1 MKVKASIDA
10 AGYSGKP
17 VHGEIVKINRRIAKC
32 SRELEVQEIADLV
45 GNKGHTFCPAVFSE
59 GKRKKEHFLQMQLFG
74 LDFDTGVSFDKIK
87 GIAKEHEL
95 PIAFAYQTFS
105 STKDRPKFRVVFVH
119 DVAVDNAYAA
129 EIMLKMLFVLFPD
142 TDKSCKDVSRMFFG
156 GKGVLGKVEEKTINI
171 MQLAQE
177 FQRTIFELGEKNYNR
192 AIHRFAKQC
201 NVACIDDVLQI
212 KKVQNNG
219 KTEDKTDSDQYIYG
233 SITVFPSETPKY
245 VIFTGY
251 QKNVRTKNPKFVP
264 VKVEKSDL
272 KTKCRL
278 YQDFKSCS
286 HIPHNH
292 RFLLLLNL
300 MYIEGG
306 MKIFHSIIEKKG
318 YDKTKWRF
326 YAKYAKDNQYKPQS
340 CSGNCPYD
348 EECPHETNMLLT
360 VRQKDR
366 IVKLEESE
374 DYVEL
379 DEVYQHV
386 STCLEHAVESSG
398 NQIVIIPA
406 QTALGKTEAYCNLIR
421 DHPEKKFIVAVPTNQ
436 LKYEVY
442 QRLKQKGVDIEKTL
456 SLCDREFSKELKEK
470 LTSYF
475 QWGLGK
481 EVISLLKTYIKENK
495 ENEDKEKISEVS
507 FCEAYVKQPEE
518 LKRAKVI
525 VTTHARLVLFSQEMI
540 EDYCV
545 IIDEDILSTFFK
557 NVCSVS
563 METVKKV
570 SSSAYC
576 PRHLRDKL
584 RLAEKLEEDECLK
597 LDAEPFADG
606 LSEKELRELEIS
618 DNVNSIAYAT
628 VCCKRGETLYYF
640 YPSALPVGK
649 CIVLSAT
656 ADAKLYRKYFKG
668 REIVECAY
676 KKAKYQGKLTQLSAY
691 SMSRQCIQ
699 NHKESLKAYLQ
710 PLQKE
715 YQMITFKKYEEELN
729 ALGLHFGNAE
739 GVDRLSGKNL
749 IIVGT
754 PHLDEM
760 IYRLIGCHLG
770 IEIGQEVLAVRKV
783 RANGYEFN
791 FMTYNGEELRGLQFY
806 FIHKELEQC
815 IGRARLLRNDC
826 KVLVLSNFPCEQAE
840 LIQEDYLK
848 ERKEDKKKDNVFS
861 LQPVMAGNH

>member
-59 GKRKKEHFLQMQLFG
+59 GKRKKDHFLQMQLFG

-87 GIAKEHEL
+87 EIAKEHEL

-105 STKDRPKFRVVFVH
+105 STKDRPKFRVVFVN
-119 DVAVDNAYAA
+119 DAVVDNAYAA

-156 GKGVLGKVEEKTINI
+156 GKGLLGEVEEKTINI

-177 FQRTIFELGEKNYNR
+177 FHRVIFEKDEKNYSR
-192 AIHRFAKQC
+192 SIRQFAKENNIVC
-201 NVACIDDVLQI
+201 EANVLQI
-212 KKVQNNG
+212 KSSHNDSEIDG
-219 KTEDKTDSDQYIYG
+219 KTEFHPYIYT
-233 SITVFPSETPKY
+233 SFSVFPSNKPKY
-245 VIFTGY
+245 VIYTGY
-251 QKNVRTKNPKFVP
+251 QKNVHT
-264 VKVEKSDL
+264 
-272 KTKCRL
+272 
-278 YQDFKSCS
+278 
-286 HIPHNH
+286 
-292 RFLLLLNL
+292 
-300 MYIEGG
+300 
-306 MKIFHSIIEKKG
+306 
-318 YDKTKWRF
+318 
-326 YAKYAKDNQYKPQS
+326 
-340 CSGNCPYD
+340 
-348 EECPHETNMLLT
+348 
-360 VRQKDR
+360 
-366 IVKLEESE
+366 
-374 DYVEL
+374 
-379 DEVYQHV
+379 
-386 STCLEHAVESSG
+386 
-398 NQIVIIPA
+398 
-406 QTALGKTEAYCNLIR
+406 
-421 DHPEKKFIVAVPTNQ
+421 
-436 LKYEVY
+436 
-442 QRLKQKGVDIEKTL
+442 
-456 SLCDREFSKELKEK
+456 
-470 LTSYF
+470 
-475 QWGLGK
+475 
-481 EVISLLKTYIKENK
+481 
-495 ENEDKEKISEVS
+495 KISEVS

-518 LKRAKVI
+518 LKRASVI

-540 EDYCV
+540 EAYGV

-584 RLAEKLEEDECLK
+584 RLAEKLEEDGYLK

-606 LSEKELRELEIS
+606 LSEEELRELGIS
-618 DNVNSIAYAT
+618 DNVNSFAYAT

-640 YPSALPVGK
+640 YPSALLVGK
-649 CIVLSAT
+649 CTVLSAT

-710 PLQKE
+710 SLQE
-715 YQMITFKKYEEELN
+715 EYQIYQMITFKKYEEELN

-783 RANGYEFN
+783 RANGYAFN
-791 FMTYNGEELRGLQFY
+791 FMAYKGEELRELQFY

-826 KVLVLSNFPCEQAE
+826 KVLVLSNFPCEQAK

-848 ERKEDKKKDNVFS
+848 ERNEDRKKDNVLS
-861 LQPVMAGNH
+861 LQPVMAGKH